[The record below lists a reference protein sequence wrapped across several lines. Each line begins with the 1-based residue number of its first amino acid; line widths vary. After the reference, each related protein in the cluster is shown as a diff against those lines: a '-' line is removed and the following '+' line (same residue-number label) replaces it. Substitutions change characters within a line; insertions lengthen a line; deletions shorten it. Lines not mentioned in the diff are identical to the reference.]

1 MRTCTIA
8 KLNIRNPQKLGWTGT
23 LDVARWLERR
33 AEDLL
38 REDLSEAGF
47 VGRYIDGVPE
57 TKAKLVVGAAGSL
70 SPETRRRIA
79 KWLRSR
85 ADYLRKHANVAML
98 GPGGWFTQE
107 FGL

>member
-1 MRTCTIA
+1 MPRTCTIA
-8 KLNIRNPQKLGWTGT
+8 KLNVRNPQKLGRIGV
-23 LDVARWLERR
+23 LNVAAWLYRR
-33 AEDLL
+33 ADDLSCP
-38 REDLSEAGF
+38 DLSETGWTA
-47 VGRYIDGVPE
+47 RHIDGQ
-57 TKAKLVVGAAGSL
+57 TQAKLHVGAAGSL
-70 SPETRRRIA
+70 SPETRKRIA